1 MLSDRNIRE
10 INRQIQNE
18 LGDLWHLD
26 HQEKMEAFERIAEL
40 KRILEPS
47 ITIEHIEDL
56 DQPSLPADLT
66 IDLKRIFEAFRR

>member
-1 MLSDRNIRE
+1 MLSDSNIRE
-10 INRQIQNE
+10 INRQIKNE